1 MDISPIRTNAD
12 YRAAMARIDDL
23 MDAEHGSR
31 EGDELDV
38 LATLV
43 EVYEQKYFPIE
54 SPDPIEFIKN
64 AMELKGL
71 DQTGLAKILDSRSH
85 ASEILNKKRAL
96 TLSQIRKIAME
107 WHVPADP
114 LIREYELVKGA

>member
-71 DQTGLAKILDSRSH
+71 DQTGLAEILDSRSR

-114 LIREYELVKGA
+114 LIREYELVKGV